1 MHFNKLIVESDDKV
15 KTVWKWKIVKQATLK
30 QSTDIEIPPI
40 KINDNIVNDS
50 KHIANSFNTYFLTI
64 VERMNS
70 SDTIT
75 PTEDAMKLL
84 AKAIP
89 NLFLN
94 MNLMPTTLD
103 EIKNIIISLK

>member
-1 MHFNKLIVESDDKV
+1 MHFSKLIVESDNKE
-15 KTVWKWKIVKQATLK
+15 KTVWKIVKQATLK

-40 KINDNIVNDS
+40 KINDNIVNDP

-75 PTEDAMKLL
+75 PTTEDGMKLL
-84 AKAIP
+84 AKAVP
-89 NLFLN
+89 NSFSN
-94 MNLMPTTLD
+94 VNLMPTTPD
-103 EIKNIIISLK
+103 EIINIIISLK

>member
-1 MHFNKLIVESDDKV
+1 M
-15 KTVWKWKIVKQATLK
+15 
-30 QSTDIEIPPI
+30 
-40 KINDNIVNDS
+40 NDNIVNDS

-75 PTEDAMKLL
+75 PTTEDAMKLL

-89 NLFLN
+89 NSFPN
-94 MNLMPTTLD
+94 MNLLPTTPD
-103 EIKNIIISLK
+103 ETKNIISLKSKNSCGYDGISS